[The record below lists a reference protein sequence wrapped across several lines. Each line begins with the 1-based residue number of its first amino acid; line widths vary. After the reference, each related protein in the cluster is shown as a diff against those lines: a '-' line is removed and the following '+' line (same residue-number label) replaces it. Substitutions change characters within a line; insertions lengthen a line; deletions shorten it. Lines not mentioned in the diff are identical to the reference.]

1 MSNTFLAVDL
11 VAAESLR
18 IFSNELY
25 FLKNMNRDYEGKFS
39 LEVQDHRTG
48 PTIRIPKPA
57 RRTVRSGW
65 ARQAQ
70 DFQEDYVSLTIDT
83 IRGDDM
89 NIPESELSLLVED
102 PDTNMARFS
111 ERFLKTRMTTLANSI
126 DAEQFAKMYVLVGN
140 SVGTPGQTPNSWGP
154 YGDAMQKLDDNLC
167 PASDR
172 MVIIN
177 PAARNKTADS
187 FKGLALQQRSEKA
200 IAKAYL
206 GSVADFDAFMS
217 QNVPRHLVGPLG
229 GTPLVN
235 GASQTGANLVTDG
248 WTAAAASRLKKGDV
262 FTIAGVYQVNYQ
274 TKATMSTLQQFVV
287 TADVS
292 SDGSG
297 NATVPIFPSIVTSG
311 ATQSVSNSPA
321 DDAAITVVGTAS
333 TLYAQNLAYHKDA
346 FAVAF
351 AKLTNPKTTVE
362 SSTKEFEGISMR
374 YMRGYDINN
383 AQLVDRIDVFLGSQ
397 ALYRE
402 WATRIW
408 GE

>member
-1 MSNTFLAVDL
+1 MANTFNAVDL
-11 VAAESLR
+11 IAAESLR

-25 FLKNMNRDYEGKFS
+25 FLKNMNRDYQDKFTT
-39 LEVQDHRTG
+39 EVQDHRTG

-57 RRTVRSGW
+57 RRTVRQGW

-70 DFQEDYVSLTIDT
+70 DFTEESVSLTIDT

-89 NIPESELSLLVED
+89 NIPEAQLSLLVED
-102 PDTNMARFS
+102 PDSNMPAFS
-111 ERFLKTRMTTLANSI
+111 KRFLQTRMTTLANSI

-187 FKGLALQQRSEKA
+187 FKGLALQKRSEDA
-200 IAKAYL
+200 ISRAYL
-206 GSVADFDAFMS
+206 GGVADFDVYMS

-262 FTIAGVYQVNYQ
+262 FTIDGVYMVNYQ
-274 TKATMSTLQQFVV
+274 TKATLSTLQQFLV

-297 NATVPIFPSIVTSG
+297 NATVPIFPSIITSG

-321 DDAAITVVGTAS
+321 NDAAITVVGTAS

-346 FAVAF
+346 FTVAF
-351 AKLTNPKTTVE
+351 AKLTNPKTGVE
-362 SSTKEFEGISMR
+362 SSTKTFEGISMR
-374 YMRGYDINN
+374 YMRGYDITN
-383 AQLVDRIDVFLGSQ
+383 AELVDRIDVFLGSQ

-402 WATRIW
+402 WACRIW